1 MSGKVTK
8 PEKPLIPESL
18 DYQPDAIELEHSSLP
33 WLGRY
38 GILSVLVF
46 FVLAIIWASLCK
58 VDKIVI
64 ANGKLIAS
72 TNNIVLKPLERAVIK
87 KVNVEVG
94 QTVRKDQTLITFDQT
109 FNQADV
115 DRLKEQLRS
124 LTAQSIRMRAEFNEK
139 DYLKMIDP
147 NNMDEVWQA
156 SIFAKRNKFYIEKM
170 AYFAENIKRLNAMQD
185 STRQSVAKQQERLE
199 ALLRIE
205 KMLEG
210 LQERKTVSLKQL
222 LETQISR
229 LQMESETDALRNKLN
244 ESDHEILSEKAG
256 LNSFVAE
263 WYKSITEEL
272 VKTERELNTVK
283 KDLEKAERLNSLI
296 FMRSPADAIVLDIAQ
311 FSEGSAVREAEPLV
325 TLVPTDAKIEA
336 EVNIEPKDIGQV
348 KINDDVR
355 IKLDSFQFQ
364 IHGTLAGKVRMI
376 SEDTFQEQ
384 GMAGAKQNFYRARII
399 ISGKLDNVPKN
410 FRLIPGMQVTAEI
423 KVGKRR
429 IITYLLHPLVKA
441 LDESIREP

>member
-1 MSGKVTK
+1 MSGKNTK
-8 PEKPLIPESL
+8 PSIPEAL
-18 DYQPDAIELEHSSLP
+18 DYQPDAIELEHCGLP

-38 GILSVLVF
+38 GIFSVLVV
-46 FVLAIIWASLCK
+46 FVLAIIWSSVCK

-64 ANGKLIAS
+64 ASGKLIAS
-72 TNNIVLKPLERAVIK
+72 SNNIIMKPLERSVIK

-94 QTVRKDQTLITFDQT
+94 QTVSKDQVLITFDQT

-115 DRLKEQLRS
+115 DQLKEQMRS
-124 LTAQSIRMRAEFNEK
+124 LTAQSSRMRAEFMEK

-147 NNMDEVWQA
+147 GNSNRDEVWQA
-156 SIFAKRNKFYIEKM
+156 SIFAKRNKYYTEKM
-170 AYFAENIKRLNAMQD
+170 AYFAENINRLNAAQN
-185 STRQSVAKQQERLE
+185 TIRQSVIKQQERLE
-199 ALLRIE
+199 TLLRIE

-210 LQERKTVSLKQL
+210 LQERKSVSLKQL

-229 LQMESETDALRNKLN
+229 MQMESDLDNFRNKLN

-256 LNSFVAE
+256 QNSFVAE

-272 VKTERELNTVK
+272 VKTEREMNTVK

-296 FMRSPADAIVLDIAQ
+296 FMRSPADAIVLEIAQ

-325 TLVPTDAKIEA
+325 TLVPADAKIEA

-364 IHGTLAGKVRMI
+364 IHGTLLGKVRMI

-384 GMAGAKQNFYRARII
+384 GAGGTKQNFYRARII

-423 KVGKRR
+423 KVGQRR

>member
-1 MSGKVTK
+1 MSDKAIK
-8 PEKPLIPESL
+8 PAKPLVPESL

-38 GILSVLVF
+38 GIFSVLVF
-46 FVLAIIWASLCK
+46 FIIAIIWASVCK

-72 TNNIVLKPLERAVIK
+72 SNNIVMKPLERAVIK

-94 QTVRKDQTLITFDQT
+94 QTVSKGQVLITFDQT

-124 LTAQSIRMRAEFNEK
+124 LTAQSNRMRAEFSGK
-139 DYLKMIDP
+139 DYLKMIDT
-147 NNMDEVWQA
+147 NNRDEEWQA
-156 SIFAKRNKFYIEKM
+156 SIFAKRNKFYTEKM
-170 AYFAENIKRLNAMQD
+170 AYFTENINRMNAMQN
-185 STRQSVAKQQERLE
+185 TIRKSVLKQQERLE
-199 ALLRIE
+199 TLLRIE

-210 LQERKTVSLKQL
+210 LQERKSVSLKQL

-229 LQMESETDALRNKLN
+229 LQMESETDNLRNKLN

-256 LNSFVAE
+256 QNSFVAE

-272 VKTERELNTVK
+272 VKTERELNAVK

-296 FMRSPADAIVLDIAQ
+296 FMRSPAEAIVLDIAQ

-325 TLVPTDAKIEA
+325 TLVPADAKIEA
-336 EVNIEPKDIGQV
+336 EVNVEPKDIGQV
-348 KINDDVR
+348 KVNDEVR

-364 IHGTLAGKVRMI
+364 IHGTLIGKVRII

-384 GMAGAKQNFYRARII
+384 GMAGMKQNFYRARII

-410 FRLIPGMQVTAEI
+410 FRMIPGMQVTAEI

>member
-1 MSGKVTK
+1 MSDKTAK
-8 PEKPLIPESL
+8 TLTPEML
-18 DYQPDAIELEHSSLP
+18 DYQPDAIELEHSGLP

-46 FVLAIIWASLCK
+46 FVLAIIWASVCH

-72 TNNIVLKPLERAVIK
+72 TNNIVMKPLERSVIK

-94 QTVRKDQTLITFDQT
+94 QTVSKDQTLITFDQT

-115 DRLKEQLRS
+115 DQLKEQLRS
-124 LTAQSIRMRAEFNEK
+124 LKAQANRMRAEFMEK

-147 NNMDEVWQA
+147 NNRDEVWQA
-156 SIFAKRNKFYIEKM
+156 SIFAKRTKFYTEKM
-170 AYFAENIKRLNAMQD
+170 AYYAENIKRLNAMQD
-185 STRQSVAKQQERLE
+185 TTRQSVAKQQERLE
-199 ALLRIE
+199 TLLRIE

-229 LQMESETDALRNKLN
+229 LQMESETDNLRNKLN

-256 LNSFVAE
+256 QNSFVAE
-263 WYKSITEEL
+263 WYKSITEEM

-296 FMRSPADAIVLDIAQ
+296 FMRSPMDAVVLDIAQ

-325 TLVPTDAKIEA
+325 TLVPVDAKIEA
-336 EVNIEPKDIGQV
+336 EVNVEPKDIGQV

-364 IHGTLAGKVRMI
+364 IHGTLLGKVRII

-384 GMAGAKQNFYRARII
+384 GASGAKQNFYRARII